1 MSLFGSG
8 NDGRDVVEELGERC
22 REDAR
27 EGMDGVENDR
37 VARVAMYD
45 FDLDMAGL

>member
-1 MSLFGSG
+1 
-8 NDGRDVVEELGERC
+8 V
-22 REDAR
+22 DAR

-45 FDLDMAGL
+45 FDLDMAGLRRFVAYWS